1 MRLPYLILPALGL
14 LLALP
19 AEAAPPRGA
28 ASCSG
33 CHPRTATNGPV
44 PSLNGQPADQIVAA
58 MAERFGPHVVGADGA
73 LDRAAVAAL
82 VFGDSEEAKANLAD
96 LNKITH
102 PAIQAEVEVRIA
114 AHAGTDAVV
123 VLDHPLLTPR
133 SDLAAFVVVDVPPD
147 EAVRRLVEFR
157 GMSEDDARRR
167 IDAWIVAY
175 TAIRAAFPSFS
186 IVSSSESETP
196 RLRRDLERYR
206 ARLASC
212 MESTRRD
219 NR

>member
-1 MRLPYLILPALGL
+1 MILVGLTGGIGSGKSTVAALL
-14 LLALP
+14 R
-19 AEAAPPRGA
+19 ERGA
-28 ASCSG
+28 
-33 CHPRTATNGPV
+33 V
-44 PSLNGQPADQIVAA
+44 VVDADQVARELQAPGTALVAA

-157 GMSEDDARRR
+157 GMDADDARRR
-167 IDAWIVAY
+167 IASQV
-175 TAIRAAFPSFS
+175 TR
-186 IVSSSESETP
+186 EQ
-196 RLRRDLERYR
+196 RLGWATHVVDNSGDREALEREVDTLWQ
-206 ARLASC
+206 ALVHDATDTS
-212 MESTRRD
+212 
-219 NR
+219 